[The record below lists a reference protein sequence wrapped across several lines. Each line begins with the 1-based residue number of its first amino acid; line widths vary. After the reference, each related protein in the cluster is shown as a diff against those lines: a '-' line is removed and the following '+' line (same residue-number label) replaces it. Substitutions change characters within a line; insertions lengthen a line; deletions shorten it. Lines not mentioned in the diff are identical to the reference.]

1 MPDCGVRDTTPH
13 AVVFTMT
20 ATAIYSHQH
29 GLRTLTYK
37 NTYTTAYT
45 CSIFNQ
51 IKLVKCGTDGRLLLS
66 GFQSLVTFTL
76 DRVMRYTDVHQSLTS
91 IYLSNFFEIGK
102 TFLDGLT
109 AGIPQSSRSRDRKS
123 RTNIKN
129 PAQ

>member
-66 GFQSLVTFTL
+66 GFQALVTLTL
-76 DRVMRYTDVHQSLTS
+76 NRVIRPAAIV
-91 IYLSNFFEIGK
+91 NG
-102 TFLDGLT
+102 G
-109 AGIPQSSRSRDRKS
+109 RDRHRKVQFS
-123 RTNIKN
+123 EFKKPHDLDLGSGDTAYR
-129 PAQ
+129 PASLIDLYLHTKFH